1 MLFKR
6 LLVFLI
12 LLLAAPA
19 CSDDCPSG
27 GQAGSCDFANTT
39 VDTSADV
46 KKLTLKEGCDYVP
59 ISLCSANPGFTC
71 TLGGGASHSHRYA
84 VIADQ
89 AGWDKL
95 AATWSDPTAC
105 APSGLPTDW
114 TDTFLVLT
122 AVDATASTSSNVSYV
137 PHRRADGTLH
147 IEATFDMSYDSDCDC
162 LEMASLGL
170 VVKAT
175 DAPKVCLKVTRD
187 CQ

>member
-1 MLFKR
+1 ML
-6 LLVFLI
+6 LP
-12 LLLAAPA
+12 LAALG

-59 ISLCSANPGFTC
+59 IDLCKSNPGFTC
-71 TLGGGASHSHRYA
+71 AQGGGASHSHRYA

-89 AGWDKL
+89 AGWDKV
-95 AATWSDPTAC
+95 AATFSDPTAC

-114 TDTFLVLT
+114 TDTFLVL
-122 AVDATASTSSNVSYV
+122 AVVDAEASSSSVSHV

-147 IEATFDMSYDSDCDC
+147 IEATFDMSYVGESDRA
-162 LEMASLGL
+162 MTSLGL
-170 VVKAT
+170 VVKAA
-175 DAPKVCLKVTRD
+175 DAPRVCLKVTWD